1 MMKKRILKVIGL
13 LGVCGILEI
22 TTPAVTFAETSTT
35 DTSGMSDEEVY
46 EKALDYAKK
55 VYKYDKAAELLR
67 TIEGYKDSTELAD
80 RYEVMNTNRFIGGR
94 FYWYPEE
101 YALMLKQN
109 IKSLGAEYEAEVTD
123 EQTDEDGS
131 TIDTITFTN
140 NKETATAKLY
150 DVREDGSFSKCEIS
164 TTSGSM
170 LAYPAMAAMATAR
183 SDADTNTASD
193 IIKKLVDMNPHGSDT
208 RDGLTCT
215 FDNDGLYMTFTIE
228 PDEEH
233 KQLDTAASAPA
244 ETTETQTNESDTES
258 SSNNTTA
265 NDSLYEEAVDQLQLI
280 LDKVNDPS
288 GLTINKAEYAEN
300 TYLGEKIFM
309 FDCSYTNEV
318 GGIGRTK
325 FACIDGTLYDEDPAR
340 PQGNMAY
347 IQFWDKED
355 STKLDAK
362 KLMDMIK

>member
-80 RYEVMNTNRFIGGR
+80 RYEVMSSNRYIGGR
-94 FYWYPEE
+94 FYWYPAE
-101 YALMLKQN
+101 YALMIKQN
-109 IKSLGAEYEAEVTD
+109 IESLDGGKYEMEVTD
-123 EQTDEDGS
+123 ESTSEDG
-131 TIDTITFTN
+131 TTTDTISFSN
-140 NKETATAKLY
+140 NDGKGTIKLY
-150 DVREDGSFSKCEIS
+150 DVREDGSFGKCEIS
-164 TTSGSM
+164 SDSGSA
-170 LAYPAMAAMATAR
+170 LGYPATIVIATVTSEKR
-183 SDADTNTASD
+183 TDTNLLKRLMD
-193 IIKKLVDMNPHGSDT
+193 LNPHGT
-208 RDGLTCT
+208 ITEYGLDFT

-318 GGIGRTK
+318 GGIDRTK

-347 IQFWDKED
+347 I
-355 STKLDAK
+355 
-362 KLMDMIK
+362 

>member
-46 EKALDYAKK
+46 ERALEYAKK

-140 NKETATAKLY
+140 NK
-150 DVREDGSFSKCEIS
+150 DSNF
-164 TTSGSM
+164 
-170 LAYPAMAAMATAR
+170 AR
-183 SDADTNTASD
+183 FLRQHAR
-193 IIKKLVDMNPHGSDT
+193 K
-208 RDGLTCT
+208 
-215 FDNDGLYMTFTIE
+215 
-228 PDEEH
+228 
-233 KQLDTAASAPA
+233 
-244 ETTETQTNESDTES
+244 
-258 SSNNTTA
+258 NN
-265 NDSLYEEAVDQLQLI
+265 
-280 LDKVNDPS
+280 
-288 GLTINKAEYAEN
+288 
-300 TYLGEKIFM
+300 
-309 FDCSYTNEV
+309 
-318 GGIGRTK
+318 
-325 FACIDGTLYDEDPAR
+325 
-340 PQGNMAY
+340 
-347 IQFWDKED
+347 
-355 STKLDAK
+355 
-362 KLMDMIK
+362 

>member
-80 RYEVMNTNRFIGGR
+80 RYEVMSSNRYIGGR
-94 FYWYPEE
+94 FYWYPAE
-101 YALMLKQN
+101 YALMIKQN
-109 IKSLGAEYEAEVTD
+109 IERLDGGKYEMEVTD
-123 EQTDEDGS
+123 ESTSEDG
-131 TIDTITFTN
+131 TTTDTISFSN
-140 NKETATAKLY
+140 NDGKGTIKLY
-150 DVREDGSFSKCEIS
+150 DVREDGSFGKCEIS
-164 TTSGSM
+164 SDSGSA
-170 LAYPAMAAMATAR
+170 LGYPATIVIATVTSEKR
-183 SDADTNTASD
+183 TDTD
-193 IIKKLVDMNPHGSDT
+193 LLKRLMDLNPHGT
-208 RDGLTCT
+208 ITEYGLDFT

-318 GGIGRTK
+318 GGIDRTK